1 MRAHWLVLAALTAL
15 GGCGDDDDA
24 APAGPPAAVWP
35 EGFPAPA
42 VPADNPVTAEK
53 AALGRHLFFDKRLSG
68 NGTQSCA
75 GCHDPQKAFTDG
87 LALPL
92 GSTGQTLPRSA
103 MSLLNVAYL
112 PTTTWVNPLLTT
124 LEQQALVPMFAE
136 APVELG
142 MTGHEA
148 EILGRL
154 RDEPRYTELFARAFP
169 DDADPYTIDRVVKA
183 LATFE
188 RTLLSS
194 DSPYDRYNRGD
205 NAALSE
211 AARRGQALFFSE
223 RLECY
228 HCHAGL
234 NLTTAFRAAD
244 SRTLARSFEN
254 TGLYN
259 LDGDGAY
266 PVPNVGLFEFTGQA
280 SDMGRFRV
288 PPLRNVEL
296 TAPYMH
302 DGSIASLGEV
312 IDFYAAGGRL
322 IDGGPLAGDGR
333 ANPNKNPLVRGFL
346 ITPDEKADVIEFLRS
361 FTDVS
366 VLARPD
372 YQDPWQ

>member
-1 MRAHWLVLAALTAL
+1 MLAALTAL
-15 GGCGDDDDA
+15 CGGCGGGDDA
-24 APAGPPAAVWP
+24 ATPAGPEAVTWPA
-35 EGFPAPA
+35 GFPAPA
-42 VPADNPVTAEK
+42 VPADNPVTADK
-53 AALGRHLFFDKRLSG
+53 AALGRHLFFDRRLSG

-75 GCHDPQKAFTDG
+75 SCHDPQKAFTDG

-92 GSTGQTLPRSA
+92 GSTGQALPRSA
-103 MSLLNVAYL
+103 MSLFNVAYL
-112 PTTTWVNPLLTT
+112 PTTTWVNPLLVT
-124 LEQQALVPMFAE
+124 LEQQALVPMFAQ

-142 MTGHEA
+142 MTGHET
-148 EILGRL
+148 EVLDRL
-154 RDEPRYTELFARAFP
+154 RAEPRYTGLFARAFP

-205 NAALSE
+205 DAALSE
-211 AARRGQALFFSE
+211 AAKRGQALFFSE

-244 SRTLARSFEN
+244 SRTEARSFEN

-259 LDGDGAY
+259 LDGAGAY
-266 PVPNVGLFEFTGQA
+266 PTLNQGLFEFTGKA
-280 SDMGRFRV
+280 ADMGRFRV
-288 PPLRNVEL
+288 PPLRNIEL

-322 IDGGPLAGDGR
+322 IADGPLAGDGR

-346 ITPDEKADVIEFLRS
+346 ITGDEKADVIEFLRS
-361 FTDVS
+361 FTDPVALS
-366 VLARPD
+366 RSD
-372 YQDPWQ
+372 YQDPWR